1 MKSMRITVPA
11 MLAIFL
17 CAGCAD
23 LLPQKTDRSPPL
35 AGPQVNADTKY
46 PPSPQSRATPI
57 PAREINMAGTCRRTE
72 EDGFREDA
80 VVRVSHNAVQTLTWK
95 LWVSRKGSCHFDLEE
110 FKQVQQTPHIEL
122 HAIDGSGC
130 KLMVWQDPRRI
141 TLAHARCEKHC
152 TPGIYEQAWPVLF
165 DPRNGDCAQ
174 IR

>member
-1 MKSMRITVPA
+1 MTSTRFAMPA
-11 MLAIFL
+11 LLAFFL
-17 CAGCAD
+17 CAACAP
-23 LLPQKTDRSPPL
+23 LQQLTDRSPPL
-35 AGPQVNADTKY
+35 AGPSANPPKSY
-46 PPSPQSRATPI
+46 PPAPETRATPI
-57 PAREINMAGTCRRTE
+57 VAREIDINGACKRTE

-80 VVRVSHNAVQTLTWK
+80 VVRVSHNAVQTLSWK
-95 LWVSRKGSCHFDLEE
+95 LWVSRKGSCQFDLAE

-130 KLMVWQDPRRI
+130 KLMVWQDPRRV

-165 DPRNGDCAQ
+165 DPKSGSCAQ